1 MQAGLNHCSAVVAW
15 WRLVEAGGGCFT
27 VWFGFHCQQE
37 EKEGEEEEEGSELHP
52 PSHRG
57 DGDES
62 KLKAA

>member
-1 MQAGLNHCSAVVAW
+1 M
-15 WRLVEAGGGCFT
+15 EAGGGCFT

-37 EKEGEEEEEGSELHP
+37 EKEGEEEEEEGSELHP

-57 DGDES
+57 DGDQS